1 MCFPDPAGRWQH
13 RSTRD
18 FPRSQAEQGGD
29 LGWVSPNSLPGVPG
43 WSVGW
48 ETVSVGDQQRGE
60 PDAQTQMR
68 RKETLRELER
78 WSLDTWGRGEMEMV
92 IGVLFL
98 DLGKRGGILERISS

>member
-1 MCFPDPAGRWQH
+1 M
-13 RSTRD
+13 
-18 FPRSQAEQGGD
+18 
-29 LGWVSPNSLPGVPG
+29 
-43 WSVGW
+43 
-48 ETVSVGDQQRGE
+48 GDQQRGE